1 VEITREIARRFN
13 FLYGNVFPEPE
24 AMLTPTPKILGID
37 RRKMSKSYNNAIFL
51 SDSPEVIAAK
61 VAQMIT
67 DPNRARRSDPG
78 NPDICNVFDFHKLY
92 TDKAVVERIDRE
104 CRRAQIGCVDCKKIM
119 AQSLTAAL
127 EPIRKQRTFYEAR
140 PDTVLDVIAAGRQ
153 KASGVARQTMEEVR
167 QAVRI

>member
-1 VEITREIARRFN
+1 
-13 FLYGNVFPEPE
+13 
-24 AMLTPTPKILGID
+24 
-37 RRKMSKSYNNAIFL
+37 
-51 SDSPEVIAAK
+51 
-61 VAQMIT
+61 MIT

-104 CRRAQIGCVDCKKIM
+104 CRTAQIGCVDCKKIM

-127 EPIRKQRTFYEAR
+127 EPIRKQRAFYEAYR

-167 QAVRI
+167 QAIRI